1 MTTAPASTSVEDHEE
16 QHRLTAAEGLAALSL
31 DALSSVAYGP
41 EAILVVLV
49 AAGATAL
56 HYSVPITGAIVVL
69 LAVLV
74 VSYRQVIAAFPNG
87 GGAYAVSKAH
97 LGTQASLVA
106 AASLIVDYVL
116 NAAVGV
122 SAGIEALYSAFPV
135 LYGARVWLCLAVL
148 ALITGLNLWGVSES
162 AKVFTVP
169 TLLFILS
176 MAAVI
181 VGGLI
186 RTNPAVPLN
195 HQIGPSTEAIGIL
208 LLLKA
213 FASGC
218 SALTGVEAIA
228 NAVPEFRKPRARR
241 AQHTE
246 VWLGILL
253 GTMLIGLGILIRKF
267 HVVPHSNITVLAQL
281 TEASLG
287 HNIVYYAIGLITTV
301 LLALAANTSFGGLP
315 VLAALLAKDNFLP
328 HMFGLRADRQVHRT
342 GVVVLAVL
350 AAALLVASNGDT
362 QALIPLFAIGV
373 FVGFTLSQFGMVR
386 HWRIERSRG
395 WITRAAINGF
405 GAVLTT
411 VTTIIELGTKFTEG
425 AWLIVLVIP
434 GLVLLFRRV
443 HGTYARIGTLLGI
456 GQVPKP
462 PSKQKSLVIVPV
474 ASLSRLTAEGI
485 SAALSLGDDV
495 IAVTVCFADPEDEAA
510 DVSFRGQWEEW
521 RPNVPLITLRSLHR
535 SIAHPIV
542 KYLCQIEE
550 EDKYHRLVV
559 LIPEVQ
565 PKRFWYYLLFNQ
577 RGVILDRAIRRGTA
591 NVVLC
596 RLRYRLQQFEVSD
609 TASATAAAPERQ
621 SLLVD
626 RVARGQRGADLV
638 GERDRQESLFQ
649 RRSCARDRGHQEPA
663 LEEAAAFHQQ
673 LYVGVGETLGV
684 DIPCAASG
692 GDRTVMQHPRGPA
705 EAGHAVLEAAR
716 SQRKQLNELAGD
728 LFDQRRRGTSG
739 RYGLRSAVDSLEITG
754 APARRHVLAASPD
767 GDLGDRD
774 ADHEQQHGGLD
785 VGPVGDAEPLIR
797 LSEEEIEPHRGRDGR
812 EVPGQPVPAGRHRHY
827 HQQHG
832 QRGVGV
838 REAGPERHQD
848 RGQCERRGQRGQH
861 RQPVPGQVLRHS
873 VPPSVRSGP
882 LTP

>member
-1 MTTAPASTSVEDHEE
+1 MATAPASTGVEENEE
-16 QHRLTAAEGLAALSL
+16 QHRLTAVQGLAALSL

-122 SAGIEALYSAFPV
+122 SAGIEALYSTFPA

-186 RTNPAVPLN
+186 RTNPAVALN

-246 VWLGILL
+246 MWLGILL

-287 HNIVYYAIGLITTV
+287 HNFVYTAIGLITTV

-315 VLAALLAKDNFLP
+315 VLTALLAKDNFLP
-328 HMFGLRADRQVHRT
+328 HMFGLRADRQVHRY

-373 FVGFTLSQFGMVR
+373 FVGFTLSQFGMVK

-395 WITRAAINGF
+395 WMTRAAINGF

-434 GLVLLFRRV
+434 GLVLLFRPGAP
-443 HGTYARIGTLLGI
+443 HL
-456 GQVPKP
+456 
-462 PSKQKSLVIVPV
+462 
-474 ASLSRLTAEGI
+474 
-485 SAALSLGDDV
+485 
-495 IAVTVCFADPEDEAA
+495 
-510 DVSFRGQWEEW
+510 
-521 RPNVPLITLRSLHR
+521 RP
-535 SIAHPIV
+535 
-542 KYLCQIEE
+542 
-550 EDKYHRLVV
+550 
-559 LIPEVQ
+559 
-565 PKRFWYYLLFNQ
+565 
-577 RGVILDRAIRRGTA
+577 DRRA
-591 NVVLC
+591 
-596 RLRYRLQQFEVSD
+596 
-609 TASATAAAPERQ
+609 
-621 SLLVD
+621 
-626 RVARGQRGADLV
+626 
-638 GERDRQESLFQ
+638 
-649 RRSCARDRGHQEPA
+649 ARDRPG
-663 LEEAAAFHQQ
+663 
-673 LYVGVGETLGV
+673 
-684 DIPCAASG
+684 
-692 GDRTVMQHPRGPA
+692 
-705 EAGHAVLEAAR
+705 AR
-716 SQRKQLNELAGD
+716 S
-728 LFDQRRRGTSG
+728 RRRS
-739 RYGLRSAVDSLEITG
+739 RSRWSSCRS
-754 APARRHVLAASPD
+754 PACRGSRPRASRR
-767 GDLGDRD
+767 R
-774 ADHEQQHGGLD
+774 
-785 VGPVGDAEPLIR
+785 
-797 LSEEEIEPHRGRDGR
+797 
-812 EVPGQPVPAGRHRHY
+812 
-827 HQQHG
+827 
-832 QRGVGV
+832 
-838 REAGPERHQD
+838 
-848 RGQCERRGQRGQH
+848 C
-861 RQPVPGQVLRHS
+861 
-873 VPPSVRSGP
+873 PSA
-882 LTP
+882 TT